1 MTKLRDIA
9 RIMSRTEDG
18 NPDNKRLLI
27 VGEAFDSALASP
39 VVNSSIPASLTVYQ
53 SFDSLP
59 SSGLSMGDQAL
70 VVDSAKFYISDGS
83 AWYSTGA
90 LNEIPTWDAAF
101 SATYEVTDEDTDLVI
116 SNTAS
121 DSDDPDGIFKYSGEV
136 YAPQV
141 PVANVLMTSITVDS
155 DAGTWTFNAAPEAT
169 VSPVYD
175 TGGVGGSTFKYI
187 FKATD
192 GINIISDSAT
202 IDWTFVTIPPITYPS
217 QTTYGGTTYGYAI
230 GGQSYTT
237 RMERWSLPS
246 DGNASNVGTLAGP
259 MNQGTGSGASG
270 TYGYVF
276 GNGTQWIKYQYASG
290 TGIYSV
296 QDTTFPYPGGSG
308 TPAVTGNRTK
318 GYNIGGTWPSP
329 SNSGV
334 KNYYDRITYSNDTWT
349 TNVGSLTND
358 ADTYGF
364 MANTSPTGQY
374 LTGGAIYAT
383 SFPYGEA
390 FGTDIKYFPFS
401 SEGNT
406 TDIGYDNLF
415 PYSANQAGSAA
426 SSTTY
431 GYDMGGVNYGPAPDT
446 YHYTITKFPFANN
459 ANSTSVGNMA
469 YTKMTR
475 YAGVSSTTYGY
486 GAGGITTPWSGASNG
501 IGKFPFASDT
511 NMSDVGDLSVTQY
524 GQMGGQY

>member
-101 SATYEVTDEDTDLVI
+101 SSTYEVTDENTNLVI
-116 SNTAS
+116 TNTAS
-121 DSDDPDGIFKYSGEV
+121 DSDDPDGIFKYFGEV
-136 YAPQV
+136 YSPQV
-141 PVANVLMTSITVDS
+141 PVANVLMTSITIDS
-155 DAGTWTFNAAPEAT
+155 DTGTWTFNAAPEAS

-175 TGGVGGSTFKYI
+175 TNGTGGSTFKYI

-202 IDWTFVTIPPITYPS
+202 IDWTFTTIPPITYSS

-237 RMERWSLPS
+237 RMERFSLSS
-246 DGNASNVGTLAGP
+246 DGNATNVGTLAGA
-259 MNQGTGSGASG
+259 MNSGTGSGGSG

-276 GNGTQWIKYQYASG
+276 GNGSQWIKYQYASG
-290 TGIYSV
+290 TGVYSV
-296 QDTTFPYPGGSG
+296 RDTTFPYPGRSG
-308 TPAVTGNRTK
+308 TPTTTGNRTK

-329 SNSGV
+329 SNNGV
-334 KNYYDRITYSNDTWT
+334 KSYYDRITYSSDTWSS
-349 TNVGSLTND
+349 NVGTLNAF
-358 ADTYGF
+358 ADVYGF
-364 MANTSPTGQY
+364 MANSSPTTQY
-374 LTGGAIYAT
+374 ITGGGIYAT
-383 SFPYGEA
+383 SSPNGSA
-390 FGTDIKYFPFS
+390 FGTGIKLFPFA

-406 TDIGYDNLF
+406 TDMGYDNLF
-415 PYSANQAGSAA
+415 PYSNSLGGTAA

-431 GYDMGGVNYGPAPDT
+431 GYDFGGVNVAPSPDT
-446 YHYTITKFPFANN
+446 YSYSVTKFPFANN
-459 ANSTSVGNMA
+459 SNSTLVGS
-469 YTKMTR
+469 MTSAKSR
-475 YAGVSSTTYGY
+475 LLAGVSSRTYGY
-486 GAGGITTPWSGASNG
+486 GAGGITTPYGGAGNG
-501 IGKFPFASDT
+501 IGKFPFSSDT
-511 NMSDVGDLSVTQY
+511 NMSDVGDLTVTQY